1 MKTYRNKFKTYVDDL
16 AKKVHAPGGGSAL
29 CLVFCLG
36 VSLIEMAIRFSR
48 KASNKKLATAL
59 SKLKALKN
67 KVYSGIDLDS
77 KLFDQIMRS
86 KGKKRDFAL
95 KKSEA
100 LVVTV
105 GKACEDAFLL
115 AKSAKSGIKKGII
128 SDFII
133 GLDLVRVVLKG
144 CIFNLEANA
153 TLFGKRSKYITIFKR
168 SLRKWQLK

>member
-1 MKTYRNKFKTYVDDL
+1 MKAYRTKFKSYVDDL

-36 VSLIEMAIRFSR
+36 VSLIEMAMRFSQ
-48 KASNKKLATAL
+48 KASDKKLATTL
-59 SKLKALKN
+59 KKLKALRN
-67 KVYSGIDLDS
+67 KVYPGIDLDS

-86 KGKKRDFAL
+86 QGKKRDFAL
-95 KKSEA
+95 KKSED
-100 LVVTV
+100 LVVMV
-105 GKACEDAFLL
+105 GRSCESVFLL

-153 TLFGKRSKYITIFKR
+153 TLFGRRSKYITIFKR
-168 SLRKWQLK
+168 SLRKWQSK

>member
-1 MKTYRNKFKTYVDDL
+1 MKAYRGKFKTYLDDL

-36 VSLIEMAIRFSR
+36 VSLIEMAMRFSQ
-48 KASNKKLATAL
+48 KANDKRLTSVLKKLKT
-59 SKLKALKN
+59 LKN

-77 KLFDQIMRS
+77 KLFDQIMSS
-86 KGKKRDFAL
+86 KGKSREAAL
-95 KKSEA
+95 KKSEV
-100 LVVTV
+100 LVVVV
-105 GKACEDAFLL
+105 GKSCESVFLL

-168 SLRKWQLK
+168 SLRKWQSK

>member
-1 MKTYRNKFKTYVDDL
+1 MKTYRNKFKGYLDDL
-16 AKKVHAPGGGSAL
+16 AKKVPAPGGGSAL
-29 CLVFCLG
+29 CLVFSIG
-36 VSLIEMAIRFSR
+36 VGLIEMAIRFSQ
-48 KASNKKLATAL
+48 KKSNKKLANTL
-59 SKLKALKN
+59 KKLKSLKN
-67 KVYSGIDLDS
+67 KVYSGIDRDS
-77 KLFDQIMRS
+77 QLFNEIMRS
-86 KGKKRDFAL
+86 QGKKREAAL
-95 KKSEA
+95 KKSEK
-100 LVVTV
+100 LVVEV
-105 GKACEDAFLL
+105 GRCCQSVFLL